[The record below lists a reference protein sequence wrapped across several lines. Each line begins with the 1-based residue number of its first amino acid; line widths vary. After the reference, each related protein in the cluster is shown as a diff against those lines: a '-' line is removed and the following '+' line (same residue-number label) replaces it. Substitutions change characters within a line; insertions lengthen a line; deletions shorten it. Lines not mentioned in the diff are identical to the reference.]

1 MQKRFFEKQIVIKN
15 FKCLGEIFLSRGFL
29 PYVRQTKKIEKS
41 EYDFS
46 IFSLVLYVGTFW
58 KDKTMNEIIELL
70 KTAVAEILNETEP
83 KDLSKNPEKSL
94 DIVSKASIHCQTK
107 GGANGQK
114 Y

>member
-1 MQKRFFEKQIVIKN
+1 MSTEINTPIATAIVEKEAAK
-15 FKCLGEIFLSRGFL
+15 LS
-29 PYVRQTKKIEKS
+29 IEQFAFPD
-41 EYDFS
+41 YRR
-46 IFSLVLYVGTFW
+46 
-58 KDKTMNEIIELL
+58 MNEIIELL

-107 GGANGQK
+107 GVNDGQK

>member
-1 MQKRFFEKQIVIKN
+1 MNRVNSDIHYFLEQHEQ
-15 FKCLGEIFLSRGFL
+15 EIINCC
-29 PYVRQTKKIEKS
+29 KKAMSNK
-41 EYDFS
+41 
-46 IFSLVLYVGTFW
+46 
-58 KDKTMNEIIELL
+58 EIIELL

-107 GGANGQK
+107 GVNDGQK